1 MLKHLYISNYAL
13 IDELDID
20 FPAGFSVITGE
31 TGAGKSIILGALGMI
46 LGNRADI
53 KAIKPGAKKC
63 VIEAVFDVTGYG
75 LEPLFA
81 DGDVDFD
88 ASECIVRRELSATG
102 KSRSFVND
110 TPVALQ
116 FLRQLGDHLVD
127 IHSQHQN
134 LLLQKENFQLGVVDI
149 IAHDEKQ
156 KADYASAYA
165 DYRKA
170 VAALDNLKERIEK
183 TRQNEEFV
191 RFQFNELQSAQ
202 LTDGMQEELEQESA
216 ALSHAEDIKTA
227 LFNANDILNAD
238 DAGVV
243 GRVGEAADALHSIE
257 GVYPKV
263 KDLAARLDTARIELA
278 DIAADVDNDSDNIEF
293 DPARLFDVNAMLDKI
308 YSLQQKHHVD
318 NVAALIA
325 IRDEL
330 GKQLES
336 IDDSDTQL
344 ADYQHR
350 VDETAAAA
358 RRSATVL
365 TGVRRK
371 AAAKVEVAMKS
382 RLVPLG
388 MVNVRFKVDIQAKDL
403 AADGADRVVFLF
415 SANKSTELMPVAEVA
430 SGGEIARVML
440 SLKAMIS
447 GAVNL
452 PTIIFD
458 EIDTGVSGAIA
469 TKMALLM
476 KEMADAG
483 RQVVAITH
491 LPQIAAMG
499 EAHYKVEKEETDKG
513 TISHMRRLDDKERL
527 TAVAAMLSG
536 DNITPAALEN
546 AKELLA
552 ARQ

>member
-134 LLLQKENFQLGVVDI
+134 LLLQKEDFQLGVVDI

-202 LTDGMQEELEQESA
+202 LADGMQEELEQESA

-344 ADYQHR
+344 TDYQHR

-358 RRSATVL
+358 RRAATVL

>member
-134 LLLQKENFQLGVVDI
+134 LLLQKEDFQLGVVDI

-202 LTDGMQEELEQESA
+202 LADGMQEELEQESA

-263 KDLAARLDTARIELA
+263 KELAARLDTARIELA

-358 RRSATVL
+358 RRAATVL

>member
-134 LLLQKENFQLGVVDI
+134 LLLQKEDFQLSVVDI

-165 DYRKA
+165 DYHKA
-170 VAALDNLKERIEK
+170 VAALDDLKERIEK

-202 LTDGMQEELEQESA
+202 LADGMQEELEQESA

-263 KDLAARLDTARIELA
+263 KELAARLDTARIELA

-358 RRSATVL
+358 RRAATVL

-415 SANKSTELMPVAEVA
+415 SANKSTALMPVAEVA

-469 TKMALLM
+469 TKMAMLM

>member
-134 LLLQKENFQLGVVDI
+134 LLLQKEDFQLGVVDI

-170 VAALDNLKERIEK
+170 VAALDDLKERIEK

-263 KDLAARLDTARIELA
+263 KELAARLDTARIELA

-358 RRSATVL
+358 RRAATVL

>member
-134 LLLQKENFQLGVVDI
+134 LLLQKEDFQFSVVDI

-165 DYRKA
+165 EYRKA
-170 VAALDNLKERIEK
+170 VAALDDLKERIEK

-202 LTDGMQEELEQESA
+202 LADGMQEELEQESA

-257 GVYPKV
+257 GIYPKV
-263 KDLAARLDTARIELA
+263 KELAARLDTARIELA

-358 RRSATVL
+358 RRAATIL

-469 TKMALLM
+469 TKMAMLM

>member
-134 LLLQKENFQLGVVDI
+134 LLLQKEDFQLSVVDI

-263 KDLAARLDTARIELA
+263 KELAARLDTARIELA

-318 NVAALIA
+318 NVPALIA

-330 GKQLES
+330 GQQLES

-344 ADYQHR
+344 TDYQHR

-358 RRSATVL
+358 RRAATVL

>member
-134 LLLQKENFQLGVVDI
+134 LLLQKEDFQLGVVDI

-170 VAALDNLKERIEK
+170 VAALDDLKERIEK

-202 LTDGMQEELEQESA
+202 LADGMQEELEQESA

-325 IRDEL
+325 IRDDL

-358 RRSATVL
+358 RRAATVL

-447 GAVNL
+447 GAANL

-469 TKMALLM
+469 TKMAMLM

-546 AKELLA
+546 AKELIA

>member
-134 LLLQKENFQLGVVDI
+134 LLLQKEDFQLGVVDI

-170 VAALDNLKERIEK
+170 VAALDDLKERIEK

-202 LTDGMQEELEQESA
+202 LADGMQEELEQESA

-243 GRVGEAADALHSIE
+243 GRVGEAAGALHSIE
-257 GVYPKV
+257 DVYPKV
-263 KDLAARLDTARIELA
+263 KELAARLDTARIELA

-358 RRSATVL
+358 RRAATVL

-388 MVNVRFKVDIQAKDL
+388 MVNVRFKVDIQTKDL

>member
-134 LLLQKENFQLGVVDI
+134 LLLQKEDFQLSVVDI

-202 LTDGMQEELEQESA
+202 LADGMQEELEQESA

-263 KDLAARLDTARIELA
+263 KELAARLDTARIELA

-325 IRDEL
+325 IRDDL

-358 RRSATVL
+358 RRAATVL

>member
-134 LLLQKENFQLGVVDI
+134 LLLQKEDFQLSVVDI

-170 VAALDNLKERIEK
+170 VAALDDLKERIEK

-202 LTDGMQEELEQESA
+202 FADGMQEELEQESA

-325 IRDEL
+325 IRDDL

-358 RRSATVL
+358 RRAATVL

-469 TKMALLM
+469 TKMAMLM

-546 AKELLA
+546 AKELIA

>member
-134 LLLQKENFQLGVVDI
+134 LLLQKEDFQLSVVDI

-170 VAALDNLKERIEK
+170 VAALDDLKERIEK

-202 LTDGMQEELEQESA
+202 LADGMQEELEQESA

-263 KDLAARLDTARIELA
+263 KELAARLDTARIELA

-330 GKQLES
+330 GQQLES

-358 RRSATVL
+358 RRAATVL

-469 TKMALLM
+469 TKMAMLM

>member
-1 MLKHLYISNYAL
+1 M
-13 IDELDID
+13 
-20 FPAGFSVITGE
+20 
-31 TGAGKSIILGALGMI
+31 
-46 LGNRADI
+46 
-53 KAIKPGAKKC
+53 
-63 VIEAVFDVTGYG
+63 
-75 LEPLFA
+75 
-81 DGDVDFD
+81 
-88 ASECIVRRELSATG
+88 
-102 KSRSFVND
+102 
-110 TPVALQ
+110 
-116 FLRQLGDHLVD
+116 
-127 IHSQHQN
+127 
-134 LLLQKENFQLGVVDI
+134 
-149 IAHDEKQ
+149 
-156 KADYASAYA
+156 
-165 DYRKA
+165 
-170 VAALDNLKERIEK
+170 
-183 TRQNEEFV
+183 
-191 RFQFNELQSAQ
+191 
-202 LTDGMQEELEQESA
+202 
-216 ALSHAEDIKTA
+216 
-227 LFNANDILNAD
+227 
-238 DAGVV
+238 
-243 GRVGEAADALHSIE
+243 
-257 GVYPKV
+257 
-263 KDLAARLDTARIELA
+263 
-278 DIAADVDNDSDNIEF
+278 
-293 DPARLFDVNAMLDKI
+293 
-308 YSLQQKHHVD
+308 QQKHHVD

-358 RRSATVL
+358 RRAATVL

-388 MVNVRFKVDIQAKDL
+388 MVNVRFKVDIQTKDL
-403 AADGADRVVFLF
+403 ATDGADRVVFLF

-469 TKMALLM
+469 TKMAMLM

>member
-134 LLLQKENFQLGVVDI
+134 LLLQKEDFQLSVVDI

-170 VAALDNLKERIEK
+170 VAALDDLKERIEK

-202 LTDGMQEELEQESA
+202 LADGMQEELEQESA

-325 IRDEL
+325 IRDDL

-358 RRSATVL
+358 RRAATVL

-469 TKMALLM
+469 TKMAMLM

>member
-134 LLLQKENFQLGVVDI
+134 LLLQKEDFQLGVVDI

-202 LTDGMQEELEQESA
+202 LADGMQEELEQESA

-263 KDLAARLDTARIELA
+263 KELAARLDTARIELA

-330 GKQLES
+330 GQQLES

-358 RRSATVL
+358 RRAATAL

-469 TKMALLM
+469 TKMAMLM

>member
-134 LLLQKENFQLGVVDI
+134 LLLQKEDFQLGVVDI

-170 VAALDNLKERIEK
+170 VAALDDLKERIEK

-202 LTDGMQEELEQESA
+202 LADGMQEELEQESA

-257 GVYPKV
+257 DVYPKV

-358 RRSATVL
+358 RRAATVL

-388 MVNVRFKVDIQAKDL
+388 MVNVRFKVDIQTKDL

-469 TKMALLM
+469 TKMAMLM

>member
-134 LLLQKENFQLGVVDI
+134 LLLQKEDFQLSVVDI

-165 DYRKA
+165 DYHKA
-170 VAALDNLKERIEK
+170 VAALDDLKERIEK

-202 LTDGMQEELEQESA
+202 LADGMQEELEQESA

-330 GKQLES
+330 GQQLES

-358 RRSATVL
+358 RRAATVL

-469 TKMALLM
+469 TKMAMLM

-546 AKELLA
+546 AKELIA

>member
-134 LLLQKENFQLGVVDI
+134 LLLQKEDFQLSVVDI

-170 VAALDNLKERIEK
+170 VAALDDLKERIEK

-202 LTDGMQEELEQESA
+202 LADGMQEELEQESA

-350 VDETAAAA
+350 VDETAASA
-358 RRSATVL
+358 RRAATVL

-388 MVNVRFKVDIQAKDL
+388 MVNVRFKVDIQTKDL
-403 AADGADRVVFLF
+403 ATDGADRVVFLF

-469 TKMALLM
+469 TKMAMLM